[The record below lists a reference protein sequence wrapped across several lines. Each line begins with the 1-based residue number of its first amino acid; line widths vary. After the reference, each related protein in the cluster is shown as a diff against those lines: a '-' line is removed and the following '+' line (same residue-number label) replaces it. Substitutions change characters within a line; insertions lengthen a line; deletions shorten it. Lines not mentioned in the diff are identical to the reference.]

1 MTVSRKHMADAIRI
15 LAIDAVQ
22 KANSGHPG
30 MPMGMADIAEVLWND
45 FLVHNPSNPHWAG
58 RDRFLLSN
66 GHGSM
71 LQYALL
77 HLSGYDLSL
86 DDLKNF
92 RQWHSKTPGHP
103 EYRDAPGV
111 ETTTGPLGQGL
122 ANGVGMALAEQLLA
136 KQFNRPGHEIVD
148 NYTYIFLGDGCLME
162 GVSHE
167 ACSLA
172 GVWGLHKLICFYD
185 DNNISIDGHVDNWFA
200 DDTPAR
206 FEAYGWH
213 VIRNINGHDPEAV
226 KHAVIAARAQTSKPV
241 LICCKTVIGEGSPNK
256 AGTHDVH
263 GAALGAEEVAAT
275 RKHLGWPSDEAFF
288 VPQEIYQGWDARA
301 KGKAAEA
308 AWQDKFAAYKAAF
321 PTEAAEFERRLRGVP
336 SPAFDAAI
344 AKVIADFRAEAP
356 KIATRVASGKTIQGI
371 AAVVPEF
378 LGGSADLSPSNN
390 TRWKEAVDLGKNQVE
405 GNYIHYGVREFGM
418 SAIMNGVT
426 LYGGFLP
433 FGGTFLIF
441 SDYSRNAIRM
451 SALMGI
457 RVIYVMTHDSIGLGE
472 DGPTHQP
479 IEQVNSLR
487 LIPNLHV
494 WRPADAVETAIAWES
509 SVKQERTPS
518 LLALSRQNL
527 PALPHSDASIEGAR
541 RGGYVVKAAA
551 GKEEG
556 IILASGS
563 EVELAL
569 AAQAKLAEAGVQV
582 RVVSMP
588 CLDIFD
594 AQDAAYRES
603 VLPAALSKRLA
614 VEAGTSGLWYKY
626 VGLQGGVIGIDRFG
640 ASAPAPVLFEKFGF
654 TVAHVVERFR
664 AL

>member
-1 MTVSRKHMADAIRI
+1 
-15 LAIDAVQ
+15 
-22 KANSGHPG
+22 
-30 MPMGMADIAEVLWND
+30 
-45 FLVHNPSNPHWAG
+45 
-58 RDRFLLSN
+58 
-66 GHGSM
+66 
-71 LQYALL
+71 
-77 HLSGYDLSL
+77 
-86 DDLKNF
+86 
-92 RQWHSKTPGHP
+92 
-103 EYRDAPGV
+103 
-111 ETTTGPLGQGL
+111 
-122 ANGVGMALAEQLLA
+122 
-136 KQFNRPGHEIVD
+136 
-148 NYTYIFLGDGCLME
+148 
-162 GVSHE
+162 
-167 ACSLA
+167 
-172 GVWGLHKLICFYD
+172 
-185 DNNISIDGHVDNWFA
+185 
-200 DDTPAR
+200 
-206 FEAYGWH
+206 
-213 VIRNINGHDPEAV
+213 
-226 KHAVIAARAQTSKPV
+226 
-241 LICCKTVIGEGSPNK
+241 
-256 AGTHDVH
+256 
-263 GAALGAEEVAAT
+263 
-275 RKHLGWPSDEAFF
+275 
-288 VPQEIYQGWDARA
+288 
-301 KGKAAEA
+301 
-308 AWQDKFAAYKAAF
+308 
-321 PTEAAEFERRLRGVP
+321 
-336 SPAFDAAI
+336 
-344 AKVIADFRAEAP
+344 
-356 KIATRVASGKTIQGI
+356 
-371 AAVVPEF
+371 
-378 LGGSADLSPSNN
+378 
-390 TRWKEAVDLGKNQVE
+390 VE

-603 VLPAALSKRLA
+603 VLPAALGKRLA